1 MARLKM
7 APNAY
12 PEGLVESRLP
22 TLQAP
27 KMPSRL
33 ELLKNDYQ
41 ERNLRVKE
49 EKMMTLL
56 KQQQERI
63 SHRATNSSLY
73 TAYPSQHKSFHEV
86 HQNPYSSPWAPEE
99 SAWASNWTVSKRT
112 AGIDRAHPLKPVY
125 HRKATT
131 HVPGSH
137 HPPSANRYKP
147 PPVQEQVR
155 SKSGP
160 ARTNPWQQLEK
171 KESNLEAEIRRKE
184 ALLRE
189 KLRKTEEELRRMQRE
204 REEAEMED
212 GRVQEIQDPRRV
224 QEIQDPRRVQEIR
237 DPRRVQEIQ
246 DPRRVQEIQD
256 TRRVQEIQDTRRVR
270 AATTQHR
277 ATKTYHY
284 SGYSEQ
290 KHGED
295 RPHHVED
302 RSYHVEDRSYQDIE
316 AKSQVQEPT
325 LDRST
330 KHIGQTKNVT
340 PPLTNGSSHITM
352 APQGA
357 QTNRSAI
364 GDDVEVNEEDLV
376 PCDLCGRRFM
386 VHRLEKHMQ
395 VCQKMLNSKRKVFDS
410 SKARAKGTDLEQ
422 YLHTKGRTKDPP
434 PQVKGSSWRQKH
446 ESFIRNIRQAR
457 VVQDVVS
464 KGGKPSDVPPPPP
477 DENPDYV
484 TCPHCSRRFAPRPA
498 ERHIPMCA
506 TIKNRPC
513 PPPGRRR

>member
-7 APNAY
+7 ASNAY
-12 PEGLVESRLP
+12 PEGLAESRLP

-27 KMPSRL
+27 KMLSRL
-33 ELLKNDYQ
+33 EMLKNDYQ

-86 HQNPYSSPWAPEE
+86 HQHPYSSPWAPEE

-125 HRKATT
+125 HRKAST
-131 HVPGSH
+131 HVPDSH

-147 PPVQEQVR
+147 LPVQEQVR

-171 KESNLEAEIRRKE
+171 NESNLEAEIRRKE

-189 KLRKTEEELRRMQRE
+189 KLRKTEEELRRIQRE
-204 REEAEMED
+204 REEVEMED
-212 GRVQEIQDPRRV
+212 RRV
-224 QEIQDPRRVQEIR
+224 H
-237 DPRRVQEIQ
+237 
-246 DPRRVQEIQD
+246 
-256 TRRVQEIQDTRRVR
+256 EIQDTRRVR
-270 AATTQHR
+270 AATTHNTT
-277 ATKTYHY
+277 TKTYHY
-284 SGYSEQ
+284 SGYREE
-290 KHGED
+290 KDRED
-295 RPHHVED
+295 RHHHVED
-302 RSYHVEDRSYQDIE
+302 RFYQDIE
-316 AKSQVQEPT
+316 AKSQIQEPT
-325 LDRST
+325 SDRST
-330 KHIGQTKNVT
+330 KLIRQTKNVT
-340 PPLTNGSSHITM
+340 PPLTNGSSHITV
-352 APQGA
+352 APQDA

-364 GDDVEVNEEDLV
+364 GDHVEDSEEDLV
-376 PCDLCGRRFM
+376 PCELCGRRFM
-386 VHRLEKHMQ
+386 VQRLEKHMQ

-446 ESFIRNIRQAR
+446 ESFIRTIRQAR
-457 VVQDVVS
+457 LVQDVVS
-464 KGGKPSDVPPPPP
+464 KGGKASDVPPPPP
-477 DENPDYV
+477 EENPDYV

-506 TIKNRPC
+506 TIKSRPC
-513 PPPGRRR
+513 PPPARRR